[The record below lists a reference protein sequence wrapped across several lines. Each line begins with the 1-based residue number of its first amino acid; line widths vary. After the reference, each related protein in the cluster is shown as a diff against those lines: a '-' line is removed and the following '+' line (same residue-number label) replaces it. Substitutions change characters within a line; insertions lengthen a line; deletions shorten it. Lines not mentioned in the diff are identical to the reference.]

1 MLRTN
6 KWSNIKNWSFFP
18 ENCSHLR
25 RNQPVANSIITAK
38 KVKTNHIVKSS
49 RGMTKE
55 NILTD
60 RDLAANVTI
69 YLICWEN
76 Q

>member
-1 MLRTN
+1 
-6 KWSNIKNWSFFP
+6 
-18 ENCSHLR
+18 
-25 RNQPVANSIITAK
+25 
-38 KVKTNHIVKSS
+38 
-49 RGMTKE
+49 MTKE

-76 Q
+76 QQVNSEYTLQLELSVQ